1 MASSPVA
8 AEMMNAVINT
18 SAVGRIGEPE
28 EVAALVSFL
37 ASDAAGFITG
47 KLSFVLGYGGSLLT
61 KMKLKAKRCR
71 SMGGLFTP
79 KRRVGWSR

>member
-37 ASDAAGFITG
+37 VSDGAGFITG
-47 KLSFVLGYGGSLLT
+47 KPMLLCVTAGNVAHEDIGQTVSIDGGIV
-61 KMKLKAKRCR
+61 
-71 SMGGLFTP
+71 FT
-79 KRRVGWSR
+79 

>member
-37 ASDAAGFITG
+37 VSDGAGFITG
-47 KLSFVLGYGGSLLT
+47 KPVLFCVVVGNVAHDDTGQTVSIDGGIV
-61 KMKLKAKRCR
+61 
-71 SMGGLFTP
+71 FT
-79 KRRVGWSR
+79 